1 MEKRQPSAD
10 MIIDGFFADALSGQ
24 GATARGRTG
33 RVRDHLRRFVEEMGE
48 SVMVESDRRMVDA
61 ERQFSPDSAVERIA
75 RADDLVFLLPLF
87 IAVDRLLPHRLDAR
101 VQLLLSRG
109 LLRWMA
115 GLYNPEIC
123 CPLHEFT
130 AEYARSS
137 QHLKTELARER

>member
-33 RVRDHLRRFVEEMGE
+33 RVRDHFRRFVEENGE
-48 SVMVESDRRMVDA
+48 SVMVEPDRRMIEA

-75 RADDLVFLLPLF
+75 RTDDLVFLLPLF
-87 IAVDRLLPHRLDAR
+87 ITVDRLLPHRLDAR
-101 VQLLLSRG
+101 AQLLLSRG

-115 GLYNPEIC
+115 GLYNSEIC
-123 CPLHEFT
+123 CPLHEFE

-137 QHLKTELARER
+137 QYLKAELTRER